1 MPVLEHNGVRL
12 SYDVTGTG
20 APVIFVQGVGIH
32 GSGWRPQ
39 VDALRARFT
48 CLTFDNRGIGRSS
61 PVRRLTVEQM
71 AGDVLGLMDA
81 CGWADAHL
89 VGHSLGG
96 LVALR
101 VALAARG
108 RVRSLALLCTFAR
121 GRDAAR
127 SARMLWLGLR
137 SRVGTRA
144 MRRRAFLGIVLPP
157 EALASGDLEAI
168 AAGLAPIFG
177 HDLADHPAV
186 EMAQLKAMR
195 REDVTA
201 ELPRLAGVPTLVV
214 SARHDP
220 IAPPALGRAI
230 ADGIPGAR
238 YELLEHT
245 SHGAPIHDADRVN
258 ALLLE
263 HFERVAVAT

>member
-1 MPVLEHNGVRL
+1 M
-12 SYDVTGTG
+12 
-20 APVIFVQGVGIH
+20 IFVQGVGIH
-32 GSGWRPQ
+32 GGGWRPQ

-71 AGDVLGLMDA
+71 AGDVLALMDA

-127 SARMLWLGLR
+127 SARMVWLGTR

-144 MRRRAFLGIVLPP
+144 MRRRAFLGIGLPP
-157 EALASGDLEAI
+157 MPSPAGILEAI
-168 AAGLAPIFG
+168 AAGLAPIR
-177 HDLADHPAV
+177 P
-186 EMAQLKAMR
+186 
-195 REDVTA
+195 
-201 ELPRLAGVPTLVV
+201 
-214 SARHDP
+214 
-220 IAPPALGRAI
+220 
-230 ADGIPGAR
+230 
-238 YELLEHT
+238 
-245 SHGAPIHDADRVN
+245 
-258 ALLLE
+258 
-263 HFERVAVAT
+263 